1 MTESSG
7 ENKENILR
15 SPQFIHEFQSFFG
28 VQRIKISKK
37 SDDNKWI
44 SARETVASKDHILT
58 NGSTFHDG
66 EKKREEN
73 VVYYQINSKFWY
85 YLFLFGTQLG
95 EEPFC
100 ALFFSLWF
108 WNLDASIGR
117 RLVLVWNLIMYIG
130 QYLKDLIRWERPGMP
145 VVVQLQTKW
154 SLEYGMPSTHAMLGV
169 AVPGAAFYFTVSK
182 FNIDTEAAIG
192 LIR

>member
-1 MTESSG
+1 MVSFG
-7 ENKENILR
+7 ENDNILR
-15 SPQFIHEFQSFFG
+15 SPHFIHELQSFFG
-28 VQRIKISKK
+28 IEKLEISRN
-37 SDDNKWI
+37 SDDNDWI
-44 SARETVASKDHILT
+44 SVRATEVSNSIK
-58 NGSTFHDG
+58 NGHSHSIKHG
-66 EKKREEN
+66 EKPEKN
-73 VVYYQINSKFWY
+73 IVYYRINNKFWY

-130 QYLKDLIRWERPGMP
+130 QYLKDLIRWDRPGMP
-145 VVVQLQTKW
+145 TVVQLQTKW

-169 AVPGAAFYFTVSK
+169 AVPGAVFFYTVSK
-182 FNIDTEAAIG
+182 YNIDKVVALG